1 MTEYPLFFLK
11 ATNSCSAASENMLRS
26 AIRDGKVAFGSG
38 FGVFIGKTRATSRK
52 RTPGQSFVR
61 LGVYGLVVARRL
73 APDGP
78 VVKTVLNS
86 YERQNHPISET
97 IIRWRRNFILLSR
110 DMTLDSGDILC
121 CRPLVG
127 IGLLKGSKNTIETN
141 IEGIGILNNAH
152 DNGGYARRTMEA
164 GLAEP
169 SPPSNENGGRKCE
182 FA

>member
-26 AIRDGKVAFGSG
+26 AIRDGMVAFRSG

-52 RTPGQSFVR
+52 RTRGQSFVR
-61 LGVYGLVVARRL
+61 LGVYGLVV
-73 APDGP
+73 
-78 VVKTVLNS
+78 KTVLNS
-86 YERQNHPISET
+86 YERQNYPISET
-97 IIRWRRNFILLSR
+97 IIRQRRNFILLSR
-110 DMTLDSGDILC
+110 NMTLGSGDILC

-127 IGLLKGSKNTIETN
+127 VGLLKGSKNTTETN
-141 IEGIGILNNAH
+141 IEVISILNNAL
-152 DNGGYARRTMEA
+152 DNGGYARRTMAA
-164 GLAEP
+164 GLAEL